1 MLRLTPRNLL
11 NLKHYLTRRKRAL
24 AYYSTNLREIE
35 RWSSSKTEFS
45 NYYYAL
51 EDSNLKDLS
60 ALLALIFDVDYEIVL
75 KYFNEV
81 QYDADLRSHIG
92 KYFSQ
97 NSNLKDSN
105 IEYARRVGWYAVA
118 RILKP
123 KAIVETGVA
132 QGMGSCILSLALLKN
147 TQEGFE
153 GRYFGT
159 DINPNAGEMYSPPY
173 SNFGEIIIG
182 DSIQSLQKFD
192 FPIDLFINDSNHD
205 FDYEKN
211 EYETI
216 KKNLSPSSIILGD
229 NSHVSDSLRDFS
241 LAHKRDYVFFR
252 EVPRDHWYPG
262 AGIGLSFSWKQIS
275 IGRE

>member
-1 MLRLTPRNLL
+1 MLHLTPKNLL

-24 AYYSTNLREIE
+24 AYYSTNLKEIE

-51 EDSNLKDLS
+51 EDSNLEDLS
-60 ALLALIFDVDYEIVL
+60 SLLSLIFDVDHENVL

-81 QYDADLRSHIG
+81 QHDTELRSHIG

-97 NSNLKDSN
+97 KSNLEDSA

-159 DINPNAGEMYSPPY
+159 DIDPNAGGLYTPPY
-173 SNFGEIIIG
+173 SNFGEIYYG

-205 FDYEKN
+205 FNYEKN

-216 KKNLSPSSIILGD
+216 KNNLGERSVILGD
-229 NSHVSDSLRDFS
+229 NSHVSESLRNFS
-241 LAHKRDYVFFR
+241 RANKRNYIFFR
-252 EVPRDHWYPG
+252 EVPRNHWYPG
-262 AGIGLSFSWKQIS
+262 GGIGFSFKFNTS
-275 IGRE
+275 E